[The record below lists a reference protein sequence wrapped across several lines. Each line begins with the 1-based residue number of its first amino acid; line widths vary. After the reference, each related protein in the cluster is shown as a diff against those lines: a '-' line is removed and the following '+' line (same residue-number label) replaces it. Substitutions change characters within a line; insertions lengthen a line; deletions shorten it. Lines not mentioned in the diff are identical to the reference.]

1 MPSGEIAKEQDKDG
15 NITVL
20 RMSDENEINVP
31 MVCLV
36 NGSTAGSAELFA
48 NALRKMGGAT
58 IVGTK
63 TAGKGVVLSDAQS
76 FSDGSAAYITTGLLL
91 DNEDQ
96 TWDGTGLTP
105 DIDAT
110 LSVDEQNAYYDYTI
124 NTDPQI
130 SKAVNAAMSLA
141 GQN

>member
-1 MPSGEIAKEQDKDG
+1 M
-15 NITVL
+15 TVL

-36 NGSTAGSAELFA
+36 NGATSSSAELFA

-63 TAGKGVVLSDAQS
+63 TAGMGVVLSDVQS
-76 FSDGSAAYITTGLLL
+76 FSDGSAAYITSGLLL
-91 DNEDQ
+91 YNEDQ
-96 TWDGTGLTP
+96 SWNNECLKP

-110 LSVDEQNAYYDYTI
+110 LSVDEQNSYYDYTI
-124 NTDPQI
+124 DTDPQI
-130 SKAVNAAMSLA
+130 SKAVNAAMSLT